1 LTDYRAPVEPDLM
14 AGLGTVIA
22 QWAYVDQLM
31 GEFLSFLVEGNP
43 ALMYVITNNV
53 SASTI
58 SDWIRT
64 LLRVKYDGEDP
75 EVTTLLSSVDG
86 LRRERNALAHGLW
99 SPHVPGAAQVQTIRW
114 ERREVIKIDLV
125 TVDDLRELAH
135 DIDEAGRGLARLGQR
150 YGFPIMPK
158 DT

>member
-1 LTDYRAPVEPDLM
+1 MTDYPAHVEADLTL
-14 AGLGTVIA
+14 GLGTIITG
-22 QWAYVDQLM
+22 WAHIDQCM

-58 SDWIRT
+58 SGWIRT

-75 EVTTLLSSVDG
+75 EVMNLLDRVDE

-114 ERREVIKIDLV
+114 ERREVKIEIVTLSDLK
-125 TVDDLRELAH
+125 ELAH
-135 DIDEAGRGLARLGQR
+135 DIDEAGKALASLGQR
-150 YGFPIMPK
+150 YGFPVMPK